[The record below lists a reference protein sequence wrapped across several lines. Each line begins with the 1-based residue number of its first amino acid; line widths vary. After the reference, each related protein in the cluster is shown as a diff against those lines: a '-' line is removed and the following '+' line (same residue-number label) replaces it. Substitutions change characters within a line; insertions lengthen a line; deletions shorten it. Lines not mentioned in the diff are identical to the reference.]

1 MRPPFV
7 NDEERRYGP
16 PHFTIGKTN
25 VRANFAWN
33 LRHDE
38 KAFARA
44 ERAIEQRLEA
54 IRVTPSVREAEGEGT
69 GGTGGAQKQRF
80 RAPRTPRSLPFD
92 SAQGRDDVR
101 VSRRTRGE
109 RR

>member
-7 NDEERRYGP
+7 NDEERRHGP

-54 IRVTPSVREAEGEGT
+54 IRVTPSVREGP
-69 GGTGGAQKQRF
+69 GGAGGARKRRT
-80 RAPRTPRSLPFD
+80 RAARTPRSLPFD